1 MTINIKTKNIELSSA
16 IRSYVEEKIGSVKK
30 HIHDLNGDAVL
41 ADVEVG
47 KTTDHHNKGELFRAE
62 VNLEVGGKLYRA
74 EATVDDLYAAIDD
87 VKDEL
92 IREVRTSSERK
103 ETLFRRG
110 GRAIKNFL
118 KFGRK

>member
-74 EATVDDLYAAIDD
+74 EATADDLYAAIDD

>member
-1 MTINIKTKNIELSSA
+1 MVINIKTKNIELTAS
-16 IRSYVEEKIGSVKK
+16 IRAYVEEKIGSVKK

-41 ADVEVG
+41 AEIEVG

-62 VNLEVGGKLYRA
+62 VNLKVGGRFYRA
-74 EATVDDLYAAIDD
+74 EATADDLYAAIDD

-110 GRAIKNFL
+110 GRAIKNLL